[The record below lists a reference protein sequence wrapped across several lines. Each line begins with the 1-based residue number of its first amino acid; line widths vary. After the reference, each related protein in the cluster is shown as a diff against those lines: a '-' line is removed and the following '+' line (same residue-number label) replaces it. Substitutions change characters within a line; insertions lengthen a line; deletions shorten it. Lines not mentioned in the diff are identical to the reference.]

1 MTERFQVGVIAGTH
15 GVRGDVKV
23 FPVTVSKDMES
34 VLNVR
39 GIDLDDAIE
48 VATNVISMAEVHM
61 DKQKAR

>member
-1 MTERFQVGVIAGTH
+1 
-15 GVRGDVKV
+15 
-23 FPVTVSKDMES
+23 MES

-61 DKQKAR
+61 DKQKVR

>member
-1 MTERFQVGVIAGTH
+1 M
-15 GVRGDVKV
+15 KV
-23 FPVTVSKDMES
+23 FPFTVSKDMES

-39 GIDLDDAIE
+39 GRDLDDAIE